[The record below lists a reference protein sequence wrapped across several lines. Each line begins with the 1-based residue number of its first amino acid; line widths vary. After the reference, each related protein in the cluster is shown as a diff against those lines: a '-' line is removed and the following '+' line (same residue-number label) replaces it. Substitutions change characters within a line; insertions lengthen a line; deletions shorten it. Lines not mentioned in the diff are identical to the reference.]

1 MPVIIFGDW
10 PETHR
15 LRLPCWPGAVLT
27 TADYFRFLS
36 EILSAEELMSLQL
49 LAKAEL
55 LHDGLITIGIVR
67 LEVVEQAPPLA
78 HQHKKT
84 AA

>member
-1 MPVIIFGDW
+1 MILGIGRKRTVCGFPVGLK
-10 PETHR
+10 PSSRR
-15 LRLPCWPGAVLT
+15 LTV
-27 TADYFRFLS
+27 FRFQS
-36 EILSAEELMSLQL
+36 EILSAEELIGLKL

-55 LHDGLITIGIVR
+55 LHDGLVAVGIVR
-67 LEVVEQAPPLA
+67 LEVVEQATPLA